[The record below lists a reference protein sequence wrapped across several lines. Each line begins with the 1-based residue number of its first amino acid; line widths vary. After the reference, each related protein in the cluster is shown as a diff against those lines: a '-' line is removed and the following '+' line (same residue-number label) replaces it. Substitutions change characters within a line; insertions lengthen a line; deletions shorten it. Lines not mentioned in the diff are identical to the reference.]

1 MKGFTVA
8 ILGCGSRGAETYGR
22 IMQSQSEKYKIV
34 ALCEKNEERLN
45 KYSDIFEVEKQNCF
59 TLEEDF
65 FSKKRADLIVIATQD
80 ADHVRHCISAL
91 QLGYDVLLEKPIT
104 SSREECEKLLLA
116 QETFGGKV
124 LVCHVLRYA
133 PAFIKVK
140 ELITA
145 GEIGSLVSI
154 QALEQINYW
163 HIAHSYVRGNWRDT
177 TETSP
182 TILAKCCHD
191 LDLLQYYAGAKA
203 KSVSSMGC
211 LFHFKKQNAPKDCA
225 IRCLDCKYVNDCPYS
240 AKRIYIDRWKETG
253 SLPNVWPFNVLTSEI
268 PLTEENLFN
277 AIKTGQYGRCV
288 YYCDNNAVDNQIT
301 NVAFENGVT
310 ASLSMMGFTGEGGRI
325 MRFFGTHGE
334 IVLDECAEILEIK
347 RYGKPKERL
356 SLTTIAEVGHS
367 HGGGDD
373 GLVTKLYEIL
383 NGKVNAET
391 SLTASVESH
400 LIGIAAEKSRLNGGE
415 LIKIR

>member
-59 TLEEDF
+59 TLEEEF
-65 FSKKRADLIVIATQD
+65 FNEKRADLIVIATQD

-91 QLGYDVLLEKPIT
+91 KLGYDVLLEKPIT

-154 QALEQINYW
+154 QALEQIIYW

-177 TETSP
+177 TKTSP

-203 KSVSSMGC
+203 KSVSSMGS

-225 IRCLDCKYVNDCPYS
+225 IRCVDCKYVNDCPYS

-288 YYCDNNAVDNQIT
+288 YCCDNNAVDNQIT

-356 SLTTIAEVGHS
+356 SLATIA
-367 HGGGDD
+367 
-373 GLVTKLYEIL
+373 
-383 NGKVNAET
+383 
-391 SLTASVESH
+391 
-400 LIGIAAEKSRLNGGE
+400 
-415 LIKIR
+415 